1 MACRACATS
10 VVVCDVGTSTTRL
23 GYAGNAE
30 PTFALPTVCAWRDR
44 MSAET
49 FAVGDAAATMVGPGV
64 QQRRPLEHGL
74 VVNWDV
80 MEEYWCH
87 LFNRYLC
94 VEPQD
99 VGVLLTE
106 AAVTPYEQREMTAEI
121 MFESFG
127 VPRLCIGSQALF
139 VLSSVGDGCD
149 TAVVVESGAGVTQ
162 VVPIV
167 AGYAVSG
174 AARRF
179 PVAGW
184 DITQYVLK
192 SLREHE
198 RGIEAERALEVAER
212 VKTRY
217 GYTADD
223 IACELARAESN
234 LPSYVIHHTE
244 LHSRTGA
251 PYSIDVGYERFL
263 APETMFQPDLLA
275 APSAVTA
282 SACGGLP
289 AVIDSAVWSCPMD
302 GRRPLCANII
312 VSGGNARFA
321 HFAKRLNH
329 ALQRALDER
338 SAAVMAASGGTLCR
352 QVKYE
357 VNVRDH
363 SQATH
368 AVWRGASAFAASPEY
383 ATAAVAREAYME
395 CGASVMRQHRI

>member
-1 MACRACATS
+1 MTCSSSAAS

-49 FAVGDAAATMVGPGV
+49 FAVGDAAATMVGPGM
-64 QQRRPLEHGL
+64 QRCRPLEHGL
-74 VVNWDV
+74 VVDWDV
-80 MEEYWCH
+80 MEEYWRH
-87 LFNRYLC
+87 LFNRYVC

-99 VGVLLTE
+99 IGLLLTE
-106 AAVTPYEQREMTAEI
+106 AAITPCEQREMTAEV

-127 VPRLCIGSQALF
+127 VPRLCIGPQALF
-139 VLSSVGDGCD
+139 VLRSVGDGCD

-162 VVPIV
+162 VVPFV
-167 AGYAVSG
+167 AGYAVAG

-179 PVAGW
+179 PVAGR

-192 SLREHE
+192 SLRKHE
-198 RGIEAERALEVAER
+198 RGIEAEQALEVAER
-212 VKTRY
+212 VKARY
-217 GYTADD
+217 SYTADD
-223 IACELARAESN
+223 IAHELARAESC

-244 LHSRTGA
+244 LHSRSGA

-263 APETMFQPDLLA
+263 APETMFQPDLIA

-289 AVIDSAVWSCPMD
+289 ALIDSVVWSCPMD
-302 GRRPLCANII
+302 CRRPLYANVILA
-312 VSGGNARFA
+312 GGNTRFA
-321 HFAKRLNH
+321 HFAKRVYH
-329 ALQRALDER
+329 GLQRALDAR
-338 SAAVMAASGGTLCR
+338 SAAVMAASGGTLGR
-352 QVKYE
+352 QVEYE
-357 VNVRDH
+357 VNVRDR

-368 AVWRGASAFAASPEY
+368 AVWRGASTFAASPEY
-383 ATAAVAREAYME
+383 AMAAVARETYME